1 MHIPSRLALTSAFA
15 GLIVVFAS
23 LIILSS
29 SLTSRSVLTRH
40 ARTIMENIA
49 SYTIDKAQNHL
60 IPARKAASL
69 TRGLSKN
76 NIVSSKHTNSM
87 VAYFYEQLYLHPQFS
102 GIYFGSTNGDFIMA
116 SRYNQLQEGGFYTKI
131 IRIENGKRTVE
142 QIYKTAQGSLI
153 RRQFDP
159 ADTFDPRVRPWY
171 DKAHKTN
178 ALTWTAPYIFFT
190 SKKPGI
196 TTANPVYDP
205 SGEFLGVV
213 GVDIGIEELSIFIS
227 KLNVSE
233 HGRAFIM
240 SQTGDIIAY
249 PDIDKLRQVE
259 GPGKTRLTR
268 IVELDDPVAREAFL
282 SLGLPYDNLHMKEPV
297 FTSFTL
303 DGENYHAMFAPFAQS
318 EWPWVIGIYMP
329 EDDYLGSIK
338 SNRNVNI
345 FIALVAVIIAL
356 IFGLVVASKL
366 SQAKEMAEGADQAK
380 SHFLARMSHEIRTPM
395 NAMLGAGEL
404 LAETNLNGDQRRYVT
419 MYQNAGEHLR
429 ELVRDVLDL
438 SRFESG
444 KFQPEETPFE
454 LRSTIEKA
462 VGVFTLEARSKG
474 LALTCS
480 VGADIP
486 DTLLGDPTAIR
497 QILVNLVSNAI
508 KFTPDGSVALVVR
521 RITPGQA
528 EADDAVNLE
537 FTVKDTGIGI
547 AEDKQELIFDRFS
560 QADGST
566 TRKYG
571 GTGLGL
577 AICRNLVSAMGGR
590 IWAESNPG
598 VGTTLTFTIRLK
610 SAPEAEEAACPP
622 PALSNAATPSS
633 GKRILMVEDDERN
646 RLLFTLFLK
655 DVPHTLDT
663 AEGGEEALKK
673 HLAAPYDLI
682 LMDIEMAGMDGY
694 QTTRAIRERE
704 RAAGLPQTP
713 IVAVTAHALSE
724 AETKSREHGCTDFLA
739 KPVTKAALRQTV
751 ARHLD
756 GPCAPENPPV

>member
-1 MHIPSRLALTSAFA
+1 
-15 GLIVVFAS
+15 
-23 LIILSS
+23 
-29 SLTSRSVLTRH
+29 
-40 ARTIMENIA
+40 
-49 SYTIDKAQNHL
+49 
-60 IPARKAASL
+60 
-69 TRGLSKN
+69 
-76 NIVSSKHTNSM
+76 
-87 VAYFYEQLYLHPQFS
+87 
-102 GIYFGSTNGDFIMA
+102 
-116 SRYNQLQEGGFYTKI
+116 
-131 IRIENGKRTVE
+131 
-142 QIYKTAQGSLI
+142 
-153 RRQFDP
+153 
-159 ADTFDPRVRPWY
+159 
-171 DKAHKTN
+171 
-178 ALTWTAPYIFFT
+178 
-190 SKKPGI
+190 
-196 TTANPVYDP
+196 
-205 SGEFLGVV
+205 
-213 GVDIGIEELSIFIS
+213 
-227 KLNVSE
+227 
-233 HGRAFIM
+233 
-240 SQTGDIIAY
+240 
-249 PDIDKLRQVE
+249 
-259 GPGKTRLTR
+259 
-268 IVELDDPVAREAFL
+268 
-282 SLGLPYDNLHMKEPV
+282 
-297 FTSFTL
+297 
-303 DGENYHAMFAPFAQS
+303 
-318 EWPWVIGIYMP
+318 MP

-366 SQAKEMAEGADQAK
+366 SQAKEMAESADQAK

-404 LAETNLNGDQRRYVT
+404 LAETKLNGDQRRYVT

-462 VGVFTLEARSKG
+462 IGVFTLEARSKG

-480 VGADIP
+480 IGADIP
-486 DTLLGDPTAIR
+486 DNLTGDPTALR

-521 RITPGQA
+521 RIAAGPA
-528 EADDAVNLE
+528 DADDVVTLE

-547 AEDKQELIFDRFS
+547 AEDKQELIFERFS

-566 TRKYG
+566 TRKFG

-577 AICRNLVSAMGGR
+577 AICRNLVTAMGGR
-590 IWAESNPG
+590 IWAESRPG
-598 VGTTLTFTIRLK
+598 VGTTLAFTIRLK
-610 SAPEAEEAACPP
+610 SAPEAREAACPP
-622 PALSNAATPSS
+622 AAQASSATPSS

-646 RLLFTLFLK
+646 RLLFTMFLK

-663 AEGGEEALKK
+663 AEGGEEALRK

-756 GPCAPENPPV
+756 DPCGSENPPD